1 MDEFYL
7 VLLSER
13 FLIQQ
18 MSHRRAGLKGIQQ
31 RQQQR
36 QQFQAAGEA
45 LQKDQLDHVRLES
58 FLHLS

>member
-1 MDEFYL
+1 
-7 VLLSER
+7 
-13 FLIQQ
+13 

-45 LQKDQLDHVRLES
+45 LQKDQMDHVS
-58 FLHLS
+58 DDG